1 MLQQHQNS
9 YPMKDWHLEHMQK
22 TIVKYVTGLSDTATS
37 YQKRQHKKYGG
48 KLAKVHQS
56 IAFDIR
62 HGVTTA
68 EVLDFLDKVR
78 NDREFADIRDKE
90 GSMER
95 LDLIKIHFT
104 TPMPY

>member
-1 MLQQHQNS
+1 
-9 YPMKDWHLEHMQK
+9 MKEWHLENMRK

-48 KLAKVHQS
+48 NLANIHKG
-56 IAFDIR
+56 IAYDIR
-62 HGVTTA
+62 HGVRIE
-68 EVLDFLDKVR
+68 EVIDFLDKIR
-78 NDREFADIRDKE
+78 NEPEFAGIRNKE
-90 GSMER
+90 GNMER